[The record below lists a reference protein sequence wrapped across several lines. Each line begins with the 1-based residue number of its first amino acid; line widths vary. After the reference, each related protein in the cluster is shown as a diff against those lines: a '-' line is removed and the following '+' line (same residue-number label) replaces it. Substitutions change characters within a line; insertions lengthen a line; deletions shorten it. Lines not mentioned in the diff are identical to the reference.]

1 MAEFD
6 VKNYKNRHSLKNK
19 IGRLIWNVVWFLLF
33 RPTPNCGVFLFDR
46 WRVFLLRLFGAKIG
60 GCSSVR
66 NSVKV
71 REPWNLELGEWSI
84 ISEDCEVYNVDK
96 IRLGNRVVVSSGVFL
111 CGAGHD
117 VESPIMELTYSPI
130 SIGDDAWVAA
140 RAIILSGVTVGNGAV
155 VAAGAVVTKDV
166 APWTIVGGNPAGF
179 IKVRVLRTE
188 RDDKVDG
195 EDTRGESNAKRESLQ
210 S

>member
-19 IGRLIWNVVWFLLF
+19 IGRLIWNVVWLFLF
-33 RPTPNCGVFLFDR
+33 RPTPNCGVYLFDR

-60 GCSSVR
+60 NCSSVR

-71 REPWNLELGEWSI
+71 REPWNLEMGDWSI
-84 ISEDCEVYNVDK
+84 ISEGCEVYNVDK

-117 VESPIMELTYSPI
+117 VESPIMELIYAPI
-130 SIGDDAWVAA
+130 TIGDDAWVAG
-140 RAIILSGVTVGNGAV
+140 RAIILPGVMVGAGAV
-155 VAAGAVVTKDV
+155 VAAGSVVTKNV
-166 APWTIVGGNPAGF
+166 EKWTVVGGNPARF
-179 IKVRVLRTE
+179 IKERVLRKDEYPQE
-188 RDDKVDG
+188 R
-195 EDTRGESNAKRESLQ
+195 
-210 S
+210 